1 MAKEARS
8 KMTGDR
14 QRDSKLKFPSK
25 RRELISLLTE
35 MSDVVV
41 QQSLWI
47 NHNDKNANGIDEV
60 IHFFFDDTDLADSP
74 ENEVGYIVNENELRI
89 LKDIIVKISSLISK
103 IGDKESYYYMQD
115 IEWRDVVDLSR
126 KALDKIKENDDK

>member
-1 MAKEARS
+1 
-8 KMTGDR
+8 MTGDR